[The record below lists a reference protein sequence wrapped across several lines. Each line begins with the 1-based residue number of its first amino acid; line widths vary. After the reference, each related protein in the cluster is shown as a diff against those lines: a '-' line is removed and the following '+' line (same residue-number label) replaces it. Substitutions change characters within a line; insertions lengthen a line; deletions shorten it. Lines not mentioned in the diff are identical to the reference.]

1 MRIIRADVLG
11 MCFGV
16 RDALEVVAEVATPS
30 GVTILG
36 QLVHN
41 EIVQAQLAAH
51 GFSTQNPTER
61 ATSLPETPV
70 VLITAHGISNRE
82 RKRLL
87 SAGKRL
93 VDTTCPLVARVH
105 QAALALQAEGYHV
118 LVIGRKG
125 HVEVEGIV
133 GDLATFDVIEQAD
146 DVRSYA
152 STRLGIVCQTTLPER
167 RAQELRDL
175 ITARNPE
182 AEIRFVDTVCLPT
195 KEHQRA
201 LERLI
206 DAVDAV
212 VVVGGRNSNN
222 TIELA
227 DRCRERGRAVLHVQ
241 SAADLDPDWFRGFA
255 RVGLTAG
262 TSTLTATIDEVH
274 RALVWIGNREIGA
287 ETGQLDLATH
297 GPYPAGEKE
306 RDDHRELSGES

>member
-1 MRIIRADVLG
+1 MRVIRADVLG

-16 RDALEVVAEVATPS
+16 RDALEVVAGVANPS
-30 GVTILG
+30 CVTIFG

-41 EIVQAQLAAH
+41 EIVQAQLASQ
-51 GFSTQNPTER
+51 GFSTQNPTAG
-61 ATSLPETPV
+61 ATTLPETPV

-82 RKRLL
+82 RKRLE
-87 SAGKRL
+87 SAGKHL
-93 VDTTCPLVARVH
+93 LDTTCPLVARVH
-105 QAALALQAEGYHV
+105 QAALALQAAGYHV

-133 GDLATFDVIEQAD
+133 GDLDNFDVIEHAD
-146 DVRSYA
+146 DVRWYSSA
-152 STRLGIVCQTTLPER
+152 RLGIVCQTTVTER
-167 RAQELRDL
+167 RVAELRDL
-175 ITARNPE
+175 ITARNPH

-206 DAVDAV
+206 ETVDAV

-222 TIELA
+222 TIELVA
-227 DRCRERGRAVLHVQ
+227 RCRQRGRPVLHVQ
-241 SAADLDPDWFRGFA
+241 SAADLDPAWFRGIA

-274 RALVWIGNREIGA
+274 RALVWIGNREIDTQAG
-287 ETGQLDLATH
+287 ELDFSIRDLS
-297 GPYPAGEKE
+297 PAGGEE
-306 RDDHRELSGES
+306 RDDVHLTCLF

>member
-16 RDALEVVAEVATPS
+16 RDALEVVAGVAEPRR
-30 GVTILG
+30 VTIFG

-41 EIVQAQLAAH
+41 EIVQAQLSAQ
-51 GFSTQNPTER
+51 GFSTLNPAAREM
-61 ATSLPETPV
+61 SLPESPV

-82 RKRLL
+82 RNRLE
-87 SAGKRL
+87 SAGKQL
-93 VDTTCPLVARVH
+93 VDTTCPLVERVH

-133 GDLATFDVIEQAD
+133 GDLDAFDVIEHAD
-146 DVRSYA
+146 DVRTYS
-152 STRLGIVCQTTLPER
+152 SHRLGIVCQTTVTER
-167 RAQELRDL
+167 RVAELRDL
-175 ITARNPE
+175 IMARNAD

-206 DAVDAV
+206 EAVDAV

-222 TIELA
+222 TLELVG
-227 DRCRERGRAVLHVQ
+227 RCREHGRPVLHVQ
-241 SAADLDPDWFRGFA
+241 SDADLDPAWFRGVA

-274 RALVWIGNREIGA
+274 RALVEIGKA
-287 ETGQLDLATH
+287 ELAIQA
-297 GPYPAGEKE
+297 GDVKLAIRDPSRPAV
-306 RDDHRELSGES
+306 